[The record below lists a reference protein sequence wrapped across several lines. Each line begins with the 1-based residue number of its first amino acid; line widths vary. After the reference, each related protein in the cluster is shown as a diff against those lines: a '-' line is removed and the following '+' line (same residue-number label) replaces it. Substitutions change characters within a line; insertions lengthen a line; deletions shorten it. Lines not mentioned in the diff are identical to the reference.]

1 MNKMKALV
9 KKEATS
15 GLWLEEV
22 PIPKIGIDD
31 VLIKI
36 HRTAICGTDI
46 HIYKWD
52 EWASETIPVPMHVGH
67 EFSGEIV
74 EIGSNV
80 KDCEIGEIVTGEG
93 HVIRG
98 SSRCIRTGRAHLAK
112 ETLGIGV
119 NRPGAFA
126 EYLCLPAANV
136 WHSPDI
142 PKDILSIFD
151 PFGNATHASLSWNL
165 VGEDV
170 LITGAGPIGIMAAAV
185 CKHAGARCVVIT
197 DRNDYRLKLAEKMG
211 ATRAVNVLNENLD
224 DVKKELKI
232 REGFDIALEMSGAPS
247 AFDTILDH
255 IIHGGKISMLGIM
268 PDHTGINWSKVIFK
282 GLMIKG
288 IYGREMYETWYKMDA
303 MVHAGLDLSPII
315 THRFKY
321 TEFEEGFQ
329 KMLTCESGK
338 VILNWEE

>member
-1 MNKMKALV
+1 MKMMKALV
-9 KKEATS
+9 KKEAAP
-15 GLWLEEV
+15 GLWMDEV

-36 HRTAICGTDI
+36 QRTAICGTDI

-74 EIGSNV
+74 QVGSNV
-80 KDCEIGEIVTGEG
+80 KDCEVGEIVTGEG
-93 HVIRG
+93 HVIKG
-98 SSRCIRTGRAHLAK
+98 TSRCIRTGKAHLAK

-126 EYLCLPAANV
+126 EYLCLPAVNV
-136 WHSPDI
+136 WHSQNI
-142 PKDILSIFD
+142 SKDILSIFD
-151 PFGNATHASLSWNL
+151 PFGNATHAALSWNL
-165 VGEDV
+165 VGEDI
-170 LITGAGPIGIMAAAV
+170 LITGAGPIGVMAAAV
-185 CKHAGARCVVIT
+185 CKHAGARSVVIT
-197 DRNDYRLKLAEKMG
+197 DVNDYRLNLAKKMG
-211 ATRAVNVLNENLD
+211 ANRAVNVTKESLD
-224 DVKKELKI
+224 DVKEELKI
-232 REGFDIALEMSGAPS
+232 REGFDVALEMSGVPS
-247 AFDTILDH
+247 AFETILKH

-268 PDHTGINWSKVIFK
+268 PDGTGINWSKVIFK

-315 THRFKY
+315 THQFSFKD
-321 TEFEEGFQ
+321 FEKGFQ
-329 KMLTCESGK
+329 QMLSGESGK